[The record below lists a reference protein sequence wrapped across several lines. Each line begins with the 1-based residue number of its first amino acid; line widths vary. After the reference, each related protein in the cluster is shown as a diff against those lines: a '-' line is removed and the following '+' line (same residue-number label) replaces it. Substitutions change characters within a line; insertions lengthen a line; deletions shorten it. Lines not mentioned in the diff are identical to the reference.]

1 MVERRRPKASKDD
14 PICPVCLQPIKAS
27 DKVRGRS
34 DELIHESCDCTGRP
48 VPPRRPGSGRGD
60 SPA

>member
-1 MVERRRPKASKDD
+1 MVERYQPEVAKDD

-34 DELIHESCDCTGRP
+34 DDLMHESCDYAQRP
-48 VPPRRPGSGRGD
+48 ARVRS
-60 SPA
+60 SS

>member
-1 MVERRRPKASKDD
+1 MVERRPPKDSKEDD

-34 DELIHESCDCTGRP
+34 DDLIHESCDYTQRP
-48 VPPRRPGSGRGD
+48 ATPRRPT
-60 SPA
+60 